1 MFGLLASFD
10 RKNAMHVSN
19 SRFRRLA
26 VLVLTCTT
34 LGLLASGPA
43 LAKSAEQIDIEVNAA
58 LKEFKNKVNG
68 ADEFLSKAEGV
79 LVFPK
84 VIKAGIGIGGEYG
97 EGALRIGGQTVD
109 YYNTAGA
116 SIGLQLGGQARSQ
129 IIVFMAKDALDAFRT
144 SSGWEAGVDGS
155 IAVVEWGAGEDLS
168 TVEVKDPI
176 VAFIFG
182 NKGLMFNISLEGSKF
197 TKLDKSK

>member
-1 MFGLLASFD
+1 MQVLRL
-10 RKNAMHVSN
+10 
-19 SRFRRLA
+19 RRLA
-26 VLVLTCTT
+26 LILWAGAAV
-34 LGLLASGPA
+34 GLLSSGIA
-43 LAKSAEQIDIEVNAA
+43 QAKSAEQIDIEVNAA
-58 LKEFKNKVNG
+58 LQDFKAKVAG
-68 ADEFLSKAEGV
+68 ADEFLAKAEGV

-97 EGALRIGGQTVD
+97 EGALRIGGKTVD

-129 IIVFMAKDALDAFRT
+129 LIVFMAKDALDAFRT

-155 IAVVEWGAGEDLS
+155 IAVVQWGAGEDLS

-197 TKLDKSK
+197 TKLDKTK

>member
-1 MFGLLASFD
+1 MHTKVSRIRQLA
-10 RKNAMHVSN
+10 AVVLACTALGMLVSGQ
-19 SRFRRLA
+19 A
-26 VLVLTCTT
+26 Q
-34 LGLLASGPA
+34 
-43 LAKSAEQIDIEVNAA
+43 AKSAEQIDVWVNAA
-58 LKEFKNKVNG
+58 LGEFKKKVKG
-68 ADEFLSKAEGV
+68 ADEFLAKAEGL

-84 VIKAGIGIGGEYG
+84 VIKAGIGIGGEGG
-97 EGALRIGGQTVD
+97 EGALRIAGTTVD
-109 YYNTAGA
+109 YYNTIGA
-116 SIGLQLGGQARSQ
+116 SIGLQLGVQSRSQ
-129 IIVFMAKDALDAFRT
+129 IIVFMAKDALEAFRA

-155 IAVVEWGAGEDLS
+155 IAVVEWGAGEDLT